1 MATVALMTCERRP
14 VPHCASNRDVIG
26 QTKEILINHCRIDSD
41 TAFVMLKDYRRTAT
55 PPCESPRRRSSPPYE
70 SGCGALGWGKS
81 NFLLRAAGGINVSP
95 GHNRLR
101 QQKVLLGGWRSPDT
115 ALGAPSIGDRSVT
128 NESDVEPAFARY
140 FPCQTVRIGGS
151 HVAVRVDLKR

>member
-55 PPCESPRRRSSPPYE
+55 PPLRVAAQKIIAALRERVRGTRLGEEQFSTPCCGRHQRVAGAQPPTAAKSVVGRMALTGY
-70 SGCGALGWGKS
+70 GAG
-81 NFLLRAAGGINVSP
+81 RAFD
-95 GHNRLR
+95 
-101 QQKVLLGGWRSPDT
+101 W
-115 ALGAPSIGDRSVT
+115 
-128 NESDVEPAFARY
+128 
-140 FPCQTVRIGGS
+140 
-151 HVAVRVDLKR
+151 